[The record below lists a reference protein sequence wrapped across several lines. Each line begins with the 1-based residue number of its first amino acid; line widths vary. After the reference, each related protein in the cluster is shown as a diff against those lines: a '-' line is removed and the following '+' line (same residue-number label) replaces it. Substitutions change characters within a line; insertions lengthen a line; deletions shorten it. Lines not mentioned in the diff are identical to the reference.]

1 MFIKHE
7 KLVLDLIS
15 EHQVLLKQRLDQL
28 CYSLTSVK
36 TVEEPKESATFTQKN
51 IYQRFSNIND
61 KVQSLENKLTSTKEE
76 VDAVQT
82 AKPTWALDLQRKLV
96 DLEDKSRGH
105 NLRRLGIKE
114 DSRESWGEC
123 ENMNYDLLEEKLEM
137 DLSIRVKRPHHVNK
151 RKY

>member
-1 MFIKHE
+1 M
-7 KLVLDLIS
+7 
-15 EHQVLLKQRLDQL
+15 
-28 CYSLTSVK
+28 K

-61 KVQSLENKLTSTKEE
+61 KVQSLENQLTSTKEE

-82 AKPTWALDLQRKLV
+82 AKPTWEMDVQRKLV
-96 DLEDKSRGH
+96 DLEDRSGGN
-105 NLRRLGIKE
+105 NLRSLGIKE

-123 ENMNYDLLEEKLEM
+123 ENMNYGLLEEKLEM
-137 DLSIRVKRPHHVNK
+137 DLSIRVKRPHRVNK